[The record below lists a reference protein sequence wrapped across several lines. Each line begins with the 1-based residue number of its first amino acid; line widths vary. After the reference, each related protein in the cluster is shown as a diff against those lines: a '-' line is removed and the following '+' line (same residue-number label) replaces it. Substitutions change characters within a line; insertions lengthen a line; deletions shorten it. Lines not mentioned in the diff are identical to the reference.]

1 MNDGG
6 EWIPLAFYSPEDERR
21 DERIRV
27 GPNVE
32 STGMAITIC
41 GYRVPLHNFTGM
53 RNINLKLCGNEIVQ
67 ASTSLRFRWLQT
79 VLSISRD
86 NVDDIYLDNVQ
97 IRINSPQQDVLFMDN
112 FNGWTPVIMI
122 K

>member
-32 STGMAITIC
+32 STGMAITIR

-53 RNINLKLCGNEIVQ
+53 RSINLKLCGNEIVQ

-97 IRINSPQQDVLFMDN
+97 IRINSPQQYVLFMDN